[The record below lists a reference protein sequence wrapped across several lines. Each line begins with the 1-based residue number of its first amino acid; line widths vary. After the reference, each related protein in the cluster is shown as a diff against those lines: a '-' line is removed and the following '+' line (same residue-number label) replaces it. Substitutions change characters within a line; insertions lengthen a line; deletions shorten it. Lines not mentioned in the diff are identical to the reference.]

1 MSEVSLKSEDNE
13 SLEAVERYLA
23 DIAAHSSTSSDF
35 ASFAVGLLEKT
46 LSILN
51 AQGGGIWVCGTPPD
65 LHLQCHC
72 NLELTGTD
80 GAFLENHRHTGFL
93 QSVLQAGKPQVA
105 TPKIAG
111 SPGHIGDST
120 LDTNESSL
128 YWIACP
134 LTFRDEVIG
143 IIEVLQAASSNE
155 DLIRGNIKLL
165 TMAAD
170 LTADFLRQQQLHEMQ
185 ESDLRWQQYENLVHQ
200 LNSDLDLTRTAF
212 QIVNGCRCYLDCDRF
227 TLLLPMSRRLRTFA
241 ISGTD
246 SFDRGS
252 RQIQK
257 LEVLSEAVML
267 SRKSLRF
274 RGDME
279 SLPPQLEKPLSDYVD
294 QSHANGIDVIPLFHK
309 ADTGEIQQPLG
320 VLVIESF
327 QGYLTPARELMIP
340 RVANLADMTLRNSVD
355 YNSLPLLSVARLA
368 RRVKQR
374 VGPQRTKFVIVI
386 SLVLISFLV
395 MVLTPA
401 SYRVGAEGELQP
413 QLRRNI
419 YAPSEGEIA
428 TVQIDHNEMVKKGA
442 LLLVLRS
449 PTLDL
454 EGQKLQGEYLANS
467 KKLRS
472 IQAER
477 VQINRSEDSYE
488 LRSQRL
494 SASEE
499 ELMQL
504 IESQQ
509 TQIRMMNSEREAL
522 NILSPIDGQVLTW
535 NPVDMLANRPIQ
547 RGQRLLTVADTN
559 GSWIVELLVPDHKIG
574 AIIAAQRETKKPLE
588 VTFQLATDRGITYE
602 AKLLQVAGRTET
614 VEQQQPM
621 VKILAEIT
629 NPRKNMLRPDATVFA
644 KINCGTQ
651 SLGYVLFHDFFE
663 KIKTWI
669 LMR

>member
-1 MSEVSLKSEDNE
+1 M
-13 SLEAVERYLA
+13 
-23 DIAAHSSTSSDF
+23 
-35 ASFAVGLLEKT
+35 
-46 LSILN
+46 
-51 AQGGGIWVCGTPPD
+51 
-65 LHLQCHC
+65 
-72 NLELTGTD
+72 
-80 GAFLENHRHTGFL
+80 
-93 QSVLQAGKPQVA
+93 QSVLQAGTPQVA
-105 TPKIAG
+105 TPKIAV
-111 SPGHIGDST
+111 SSGHIGDST
-120 LDTNESSL
+120 LVTNESSL

-134 LTFRDEVIG
+134 LTFRNEVIG

-165 TMAAD
+165 KMAAD

-200 LNSDLDLTRTAF
+200 LHSGLDLTRTAF

-227 TLLLPMSRRLRTFA
+227 TLLLPKGRRIRTFA
-241 ISGTD
+241 ISGADT
-246 SFDRGS
+246 FDRGS

-267 SRKSLRF
+267 SKKSLRF

-294 QSHANGIDVIPLFHK
+294 QSHANGIDVIPLFSK
-309 ADTGEIQQPLG
+309 ADTREIRQPLG

-340 RVANLADMTLRNSVD
+340 RVANLAEMTLRNSVD

-368 RRVKQR
+368 RRVKQH
-374 VGPQRTKFVIVI
+374 VGPQRTKLVLTI

-401 SYRVGAEGELQP
+401 SYRVAAEGELQP

-428 TVQIDHNEMVKKGA
+428 SVQIDHNEMVKKDD

-449 PTLDL
+449 STLDL

-477 VQINRSEDSYE
+477 VQINQSEDSYK
-488 LRSQRL
+488 LKSQRL

-499 ELMQL
+499 ELLQL
-504 IESQQ
+504 IESQK
-509 TQIRMMNSEREAL
+509 TQIRLVDSEREAL
-522 NILSPIDGQVLTW
+522 KILSPIDGQVLTW
-535 NPVDMLANRPIQ
+535 NPMDMLANRPIQ
-547 RGQRLLTVADTN
+547 RGQLLLTVADTN
-559 GSWIVELLVPDHKIG
+559 GAWIVELQVPDSKIG
-574 AIIAAQRETKKPLE
+574 PVIAAQRGSKEPLMI
-588 VTFQLATDRGITYE
+588 TFQLATDRGVTYE
-602 AKLLQVAGRTET
+602 AKLLQIAGRTERA
-614 VEQQQPM
+614 EQQQPM
-621 VKILAEIT
+621 VKVLAQI
-629 NPRKNMLRPDATVFA
+629 RKPQKKLLRPDATVFA
-644 KINCGTQ
+644 KIDCGTR
-651 SLGYVLFHDFFE
+651 SLGYVLFHDFFQ